1 MIGVYDYTVLAT
13 YLSLAFGVSG
23 ILAAM
28 NGSPYSA
35 LLCLMVSGLLDA
47 FDGRIAR
54 TKKNRTEQEKR
65 FGIQIDSLNDVVCF
79 GVLPGV
85 IGASLGGGEWW
96 LRASV
101 LFYVLAA
108 LIRLAY
114 FNVTEEERQSATN
127 EHRHYYLGVPV
138 TAASFVMPLFW
149 ALPLRLGSA
158 PAVIYAVGLTLLA
171 FLFIAPLR
179 IPKPGLKGILCMI
192 LLGAAELYLMFYGA
206 MPLGPHARPLL
217 RKSSVWH
224 FAIRSF
230 FYSFIGSPLTCRS
243 ARPAAPRA
251 FRARSDRCPRRPC
264 AQADARPCWSS
275 RTRCRTTR

>member
-28 NGSPYSA
+28 NGSPHSA

-65 FGIQIDSLNDVVCF
+65 FGIQIDSLNDVICF

-85 IGASLGGGEWW
+85 IGASLGSGEWW

-101 LFYVLAA
+101 LFYILAA

-127 EHRHYYLGVPV
+127 EHRKCYLGVPV

-149 ALPLRLGSA
+149 ALPLRF
-158 PAVIYAVGLTLLA
+158 AVYAVGLTLLA
-171 FLFIAPLR
+171 FLFITPLR
-179 IPKPGLKGILCMI
+179 VPKPGLKGILCMI
-192 LLGAAELYLMFYGA
+192 LLGAAELYLMLYGV
-206 MPLGPHARPLL
+206 MPL
-217 RKSSVWH
+217 
-224 FAIRSF
+224 
-230 FYSFIGSPLTCRS
+230 
-243 ARPAAPRA
+243 
-251 FRARSDRCPRRPC
+251 
-264 AQADARPCWSS
+264 
-275 RTRCRTTR
+275 

>member
-101 LFYVLAA
+101 LFYILAA

-114 FNVTEEERQSATN
+114 FNVTD
-127 EHRHYYLGVPV
+127 V
-138 TAASFVMPLFW
+138 
-149 ALPLRLGSA
+149 
-158 PAVIYAVGLTLLA
+158 
-171 FLFIAPLR
+171 
-179 IPKPGLKGILCMI
+179 
-192 LLGAAELYLMFYGA
+192 
-206 MPLGPHARPLL
+206 
-217 RKSSVWH
+217 
-224 FAIRSF
+224 
-230 FYSFIGSPLTCRS
+230 S
-243 ARPAAPRA
+243 ARAPRMSTGITTLA
-251 FRARSDRCPRRPC
+251 SPSPPPPLSCRFSGRCRCASALRRP
-264 AQADARPCWSS
+264 
-275 RTRCRTTR
+275 

>member
-85 IGASLGGGEWW
+85 IGASLGGGE
-96 LRASV
+96 RAS
-101 LFYVLAA
+101 FS
-108 LIRLAY
+108 IFSPR
-114 FNVTEEERQSATN
+114 S
-127 EHRHYYLGVPV
+127 
-138 TAASFVMPLFW
+138 S
-149 ALPLRLGSA
+149 ALPTSTSR
-158 PAVIYAVGLTLLA
+158 
-171 FLFIAPLR
+171 R
-179 IPKPGLKGILCMI
+179 
-192 LLGAAELYLMFYGA
+192 
-206 MPLGPHARPLL
+206 
-217 RKSSVWH
+217 
-224 FAIRSF
+224 
-230 FYSFIGSPLTCRS
+230 RS
-243 ARPAAPRA
+243 ARAPRMSTGITTLA
-251 FRARSDRCPRRPC
+251 SPSPPPPLSCRFSG
-264 AQADARPCWSS
+264 
-275 RTRCRTTR
+275 RCRCASALRWP

>member
-47 FDGRIAR
+47 FDGRSRSVAGWLEPSAGRIAR

-101 LFYVLAA
+101 LFYILAA

-158 PAVIYAVGLTLLA
+158 LAVIYAVGLTLLA

-192 LLGAAELYLMFYGA
+192 LLGAAELYLMFYGV
-206 MPLGPHARPLL
+206 MPL
-217 RKSSVWH
+217 
-224 FAIRSF
+224 
-230 FYSFIGSPLTCRS
+230 
-243 ARPAAPRA
+243 
-251 FRARSDRCPRRPC
+251 
-264 AQADARPCWSS
+264 
-275 RTRCRTTR
+275 

>member
-28 NGSPYSA
+28 NDSPYSA

-101 LFYVLAA
+101 LF
-108 LIRLAY
+108 
-114 FNVTEEERQSATN
+114 
-127 EHRHYYLGVPV
+127 
-138 TAASFVMPLFW
+138 W
-149 ALPLRLGSA
+149 ALPLRLDSA

-171 FLFIAPLR
+171 FLFITPLR
-179 IPKPGLKGILCMI
+179 VPKPGLKGILCMI

-206 MPLGPHARPLL
+206 MPL
-217 RKSSVWH
+217 
-224 FAIRSF
+224 
-230 FYSFIGSPLTCRS
+230 
-243 ARPAAPRA
+243 
-251 FRARSDRCPRRPC
+251 
-264 AQADARPCWSS
+264 
-275 RTRCRTTR
+275 

>member
-1 MIGVYDYTVLAT
+1 MCIRDR
-13 YLSLAFGVSG
+13 
-23 ILAAM
+23 
-28 NGSPYSA
+28 
-35 LLCLMVSGLLDA
+35 LDA

-158 PAVIYAVGLTLLA
+158 PTVIYAVGLTLLA
-171 FLFIAPLR
+171 FLFITPLR
-179 IPKPGLKGILCMI
+179 VPKPGLKGILCMI
-192 LLGAAELYLMFYGA
+192 LLGAAELYLMLYGA
-206 MPLGPHARPLL
+206 MPL
-217 RKSSVWH
+217 
-224 FAIRSF
+224 
-230 FYSFIGSPLTCRS
+230 
-243 ARPAAPRA
+243 
-251 FRARSDRCPRRPC
+251 
-264 AQADARPCWSS
+264 
-275 RTRCRTTR
+275 

>member
-79 GVLPGV
+79 DVLPGV

-101 LFYVLAA
+101 LFYILAA

-158 PAVIYAVGLTLLA
+158 LAVIYAVGLTLLA

-192 LLGAAELYLMFYGA
+192 LLGAAELYLMFYGV
-206 MPLGPHARPLL
+206 MPL
-217 RKSSVWH
+217 
-224 FAIRSF
+224 
-230 FYSFIGSPLTCRS
+230 
-243 ARPAAPRA
+243 
-251 FRARSDRCPRRPC
+251 
-264 AQADARPCWSS
+264 
-275 RTRCRTTR
+275 

>member
-1 MIGVYDYTVLAT
+1 MFDVEKIRADFPLLSTEVYGRPLVYLDSGATAQKPRCVIDTVDYLHRELNANIHRGVHRLAEEAT
-13 YLSLAFGVSG
+13 ERYE
-23 ILAAM
+23 AAM

-101 LFYVLAA
+101 LFYILAA

-158 PAVIYAVGLTLLA
+158 LAVIYAVGLTLLA

-192 LLGAAELYLMFYGA
+192 LLGAAELYLMFYGV
-206 MPLGPHARPLL
+206 MPL
-217 RKSSVWH
+217 
-224 FAIRSF
+224 
-230 FYSFIGSPLTCRS
+230 
-243 ARPAAPRA
+243 
-251 FRARSDRCPRRPC
+251 
-264 AQADARPCWSS
+264 
-275 RTRCRTTR
+275 

>member
-79 GVLPGV
+79 G
-85 IGASLGGGEWW
+85 GEWW
-96 LRASV
+96 LRASF
-101 LFYVLAA
+101 LFYILAA

-114 FNVTEEERQSATN
+114 FNVTEEERQLATN

-158 PAVIYAVGLTLLA
+158 LAVIYAVGLTLLA

-192 LLGAAELYLMFYGA
+192 LLGAAELYLMFYGV
-206 MPLGPHARPLL
+206 MPL
-217 RKSSVWH
+217 
-224 FAIRSF
+224 
-230 FYSFIGSPLTCRS
+230 
-243 ARPAAPRA
+243 
-251 FRARSDRCPRRPC
+251 
-264 AQADARPCWSS
+264 
-275 RTRCRTTR
+275 

>member
-96 LRASV
+96 RPFLCSRRAHPPC
-101 LFYVLAA
+101 LLQRHGGGAP
-108 LIRLAY
+108 
-114 FNVTEEERQSATN
+114 ERH
-127 EHRHYYLGVPV
+127 E
-138 TAASFVMPLFW
+138 
-149 ALPLRLGSA
+149 
-158 PAVIYAVGLTLLA
+158 
-171 FLFIAPLR
+171 
-179 IPKPGLKGILCMI
+179 
-192 LLGAAELYLMFYGA
+192 
-206 MPLGPHARPLL
+206 
-217 RKSSVWH
+217 
-224 FAIRSF
+224 
-230 FYSFIGSPLTCRS
+230 
-243 ARPAAPRA
+243 
-251 FRARSDRCPRRPC
+251 
-264 AQADARPCWSS
+264 
-275 RTRCRTTR
+275 

>member
-101 LFYVLAA
+101 LFYILAA

-138 TAASFVMPLFW
+138 TAAFF
-149 ALPLRLGSA
+149 
-158 PAVIYAVGLTLLA
+158 
-171 FLFIAPLR
+171 
-179 IPKPGLKGILCMI
+179 
-192 LLGAAELYLMFYGA
+192 
-206 MPLGPHARPLL
+206 PLL
-217 RKSSVWH
+217 RYLAQVSPSPRQAVTRMKSLS
-224 FAIRSF
+224 
-230 FYSFIGSPLTCRS
+230 GSPSLWKRFFTAS
-243 ARPAAPRA
+243 VKRA
-251 FRARSDRCPRRPC
+251 
-264 AQADARPCWSS
+264 
-275 RTRCRTTR
+275 